1 MTLLELIKHL
11 RESILDDVGGTNVEW
26 EELIEDNVSST
37 QLRWTNEELTRFINE
52 AQNRVAA
59 DILAIKDSSTYSLTV
74 VADTAEY
81 ALDPTIL
88 QVKGMY
94 SDNSGLR
101 LTEQEYEDLEGVK
114 SWRSKTGTPTHYML
128 DIETSK
134 VRLYPTPEV
143 DDTIYL
149 TVYRLPTP
157 QFDWELSDIQSCE
170 IRTEY
175 QIPMLNWAAY
185 MAYMKDE
192 ANTFDPQ
199 RANYFRQ
206 LYVAD
211 FTYNSPYADVRRRRS
226 SNRTVSY
233 GGI

>member
-11 RESILDDVGGTNVEW
+11 RESILDDVGGTGVDW
-26 EELIEDNVSST
+26 ADLIEDNVASS

-52 AQNRVAA
+52 AQNRVCA
-59 DILAIKDSSTYSLTV
+59 DALAIKDSTTYSLTV

-81 ALDPTIL
+81 TLDSNIL

-128 DIETSK
+128 DIDTNK
-134 VRLYPTPEV
+134 VRLYPTPEAN
-143 DDTIYL
+143 DTIYL
-149 TVYRLPTP
+149 TVYRLPIT
-157 QFDWELSDIQSCE
+157 QFDWELADTQSSE
-170 IRTEY
+170 LRIEY

-199 RANYFRQ
+199 RSTYFRQ

-211 FTYNSPYADVRRRRS
+211 FTYNSPYADIRRRRS
-226 SNRTVSY
+226 ANRTVSY